1 LLFLSYSFHLKL
13 ALSSRRKTD
22 DDDDD
27 DDEDGFENGNHQV
40 DDDEEDEEKVIFDTS
55 LSSHRGRPPLP
66 SSTKVVSYLPRV
78 QNVR

>member
-1 LLFLSYSFHLKL
+1 LLSLSYSFHLKL
-13 ALSSRRKTD
+13 VFSSRRKTD
-22 DDDDD
+22 DDDDE
-27 DDEDGFENGNHQV
+27 EDGFENGNHQV